1 MPEPIE
7 LEVYTGDAITV
18 DPLRR
23 LDGGGTRVEIDVEN
37 GPRFRLD
44 VVATGDN
51 YDVVTSWDETGQLA
65 DVDVPEW
72 VDDVLH
78 RLHAVA

>member
-1 MPEPIE
+1 MSEPIE
-7 LEVYTGDAITV
+7 MEVYTGDEITV

-37 GPRFRLD
+37 GPWFRLD